1 MIPMLLS
8 NLSPAKWI
16 ITAVGAVVILMV
28 IAAPYVVLYTN
39 FQKLSKENAE
49 LIASKHKIESE
60 NNQLK
65 SNISTLKANI
75 DNLQTLNT
83 QNQTT
88 IEKLLAE
95 RQDSKKAIENLAQK
109 TSNDKASIEMMSA
122 RIKELLIDP
131 RNNGEVAPVL
141 RETINNVQ
149 KMRKQ

>member
-8 NLSPAKWI
+8 NLSPTKWI

-39 FQKLSKENAE
+39 FQKLLKENAE

-65 SNISTLKANI
+65 SNISTLKTNI

-83 QNQTT
+83 QNQET

-109 TSNDKASIEMMSA
+109 TANDKASIEMMSA

>member
-1 MIPMLLS
+1 MLLS
-8 NLSPAKWI
+8 NLSPTKWI

-39 FQKLSKENAE
+39 FQKLLKENAE

-65 SNISTLKANI
+65 SNISTLKTNI

-83 QNQTT
+83 QNQET

-109 TSNDKASIEMMSA
+109 TANDKASIEMMSA